1 MSLIE
6 QHKSNRG
13 GESSPSKT
21 EDMKLSARQIKAWQ
35 KFSEDL
41 QTFKAETG
49 EEFPALYE
57 DAYTTR
63 QVKDFNM
70 TENGILTWYEAE
82 EFTDKV
88 RQNREEMANEEDAR
102 EWLSF
107 WRANLRR
114 AKRYWSMDSETLD
127 KIHDGEIEDN
137 EN

>member
-1 MSLIE
+1 
-6 QHKSNRG
+6 
-13 GESSPSKT
+13 
-21 EDMKLSARQIKAWQ
+21 MKLSARQMKAWQ

-49 EEFPALYE
+49 EEFVILYE

-63 QVKDFNM
+63 EVKDFNM
-70 TENGILTWYEAE
+70 TEDGILTWGENE
-82 EFTDKV
+82 TFSGKV
-88 RQNREEMANEEDAR
+88 TQEREQMINEEDAR

-127 KIHDGEIEDN
+127 KLQDGEIED
-137 EN
+137 EED